1 MAQILDLGKIRF
13 QFKGEWAVGTEYQF
27 NDVVSYKGT
36 AYVYISTA
44 KTTGTVVSNNTFW
57 GLMTAGFDFAGVY
70 AAGTTYGKGSVVRY
84 NGSLYFHSGAAATTG
99 TAPTDT
105 GVWTALLYQDS
116 ASNKV
121 YYVAPHGTD
130 AVGNGTTLSQPFLT
144 IKYATT
150 QAGEGATIYVKNG
163 TYYEQLPITV
173 PANTAIIGD
182 SQRTVFVYPAS
193 GNDDT
198 GTKPNSQ
205 STMFLMSNGSI
216 INKMTFRGMTGWVP
230 GSTPGDI
237 STSTAKGCVVAFN
250 PASPIT
256 SKSPYVLESVAIMA
270 GGIGALVDGSVH
282 SSGYKTMVFHEFTVI
297 NDDGVGYW
305 MKDGGKAEI
314 VSCFT
319 YYCYFGY
326 AASGGGQ
333 IRALAGNNSYGT
345 YGSYSKGYLAS
356 ETPLTGTVV
365 GVQLNV
371 SAATGTINVGDTVT
385 AASGGT
391 AVVTNLQLAA
401 NKIYVKNNTGTFTV
415 GQTLSFTSGGTGTIA
430 TGGLESQKGFI
441 IIAKGFSTAPTAGS
455 SLSFTGDSFTYVVST
470 VSGTWVDTTSEMV
483 LLLANE
489 KATGSAHNTA
499 LALRKKFSQI
509 RLTGHDFL
517 NVGTGGVT
525 TTNYPNEPL
534 NSPSQANE
542 VVEDFPGRVFYTST
556 DQDGNFRV
564 GDYFKVDQG
573 TGRATLNANAF
584 DLSGLSS
591 LRLGSIGAQLG
602 EQINEFS
609 SDPTLDGN
617 SNLAVPTE
625 YAVRNY
631 FPQISTDVIPAA
643 TATSDLGSST
653 KRWDNVYGVAADFT
667 GAVTVG
673 GDLTVN
679 GTTTTLNSTTLT
691 VDDKNIE
698 MGSVATPSNTTADGG
713 GLTLKGAT
721 DKTIIWDNANA
732 NWTSSEN
739 WNLATGKTYKIANVT
754 LLSPTGLGSTVVNSS
769 LQTVG
774 TLTSLAS
781 SGVISTSDT
790 TSASSVAGSIKTNGG
805 ISALGN
811 LYVASTG
818 QIAGALSVTD
828 TTASSS
834 ATTGA
839 LKVSG
844 GVGVA
849 GAAWVGGAANVA
861 GVLTAAS
868 TAAATSTSTG
878 ALIVSGGAGI
888 AGNLYAAQLYEGSS
902 RVAGPTVATTFTAKQ
917 TFAGISGQAA
927 IKFTSA
933 VEPITVSAT
942 AATGT
947 IAFDASL
954 QSIVYYT
961 ANASA
966 NFTINVWAGSTNSIN
981 TLMATGE
988 AITLVFMCT
997 NGGTAYYQTGFQID
1011 GSAVTPK
1018 WSGGTAPSSGNA
1030 SSIDVYTY
1038 TITKTAAST
1047 YTVLASQT
1055 KFA

>member
-13 QFKGEWAVGTEYQF
+13 QFKGEWAAGTEYQF

-44 KTTGTVVSNNTFW
+44 KTTGTVVSNTTFW
-57 GLMTAGFDFAGVY
+57 GLMTSGFDFAGVY
-70 AAGTTYGKGSVVRY
+70 DAGTTYGKGSVVRY
-84 NGSLYFHSGAAATTG
+84 NGSLYFHSGSAATTG

-173 PANTAIIGD
+173 PENTAIIGD
-182 SQRTVFVYPAS
+182 SQRTVFVYPTT

-198 GTKPNSQ
+198 GSLLNTQ
-205 STMFLMSNGSI
+205 STMFLMSNGAI
-216 INKMTFRGMTGWVP
+216 LNKMTFRGMTGWVP

-237 STSTAKGCVVAFN
+237 STSTPKGAIVRFN
-250 PASPIT
+250 PASPVA
-256 SKSPYVLESVAIMA
+256 SKSPYVLECVAIMA

-282 SSGYKTMVFHEFTVI
+282 ASGYKTMVFHEFTII
-297 NDDGVGYW
+297 NDGGVGFW

-319 YYCYFGY
+319 YYNYFGY

-333 IRALAGNNSYGT
+333 IRSLAGNNSYGT
-345 YGSYSKGYLAS
+345 YGAYSKGFLAS

-371 SAATGTINVGDTVT
+371 SAATGTIAVGDTVT
-385 AASGGT
+385 AASGGSG
-391 AVVTNLQLAA
+391 VVTNLQLAA
-401 NKIYVKNNTGTFTV
+401 NKIYIKDNTGTFTV
-415 GQTLSFTSGGTGTIA
+415 GQPLTFTSGGTATIA
-430 TGGLESQKGFI
+430 AGGVEGQKGFI
-441 IIAKGFSTAPTAGS
+441 IIAKGFSTSPTAGS
-455 SLSFTGDSFTYVVST
+455 SLSLTGDSFTYVVSS
-470 VSGTWVDTTSEMV
+470 VSGTWVDSTSEMV

-489 KATGSAHNTA
+489 KASGSANNTD
-499 LALRKKFSQI
+499 LALRKKFSQV

-653 KRWDNVYGVAADFT
+653 KRWDELFAVSGNFS
-667 GAVTVG
+667 GALTIG

-679 GTTTTLNSTTLT
+679 GTTTTVNSTTLT

-698 MGSVATPSNTTADGG
+698 MGSVASPTDTTADGG
-713 GLTLKGAT
+713 GITIKGAT

-739 WNLATGKTYKIANVT
+739 WNLATDKTYKIANVT
-754 LLSPTGLGSTVVNSS
+754 LLSPTALGSTVVNSS

-774 TLTSLAS
+774 TLTSLTS
-781 SGVISTSDT
+781 SGVIATTDSTAATST
-790 TSASSVAGSIKTNGG
+790 TSGSLQTAGG
-805 ISALGN
+805 L
-811 LYVASTG
+811 
-818 QIAGALSVTD
+818 
-828 TTASSS
+828 
-834 ATTGA
+834 
-839 LKVSG
+839 
-844 GVGVA
+844 GVA
-849 GAAWVGGAANVA
+849 GAAWVGGTGNFSGALSV
-861 GVLTAAS
+861 TDSTAS
-868 TAAATSTSTG
+868 TSSSSG
-878 ALIVSGGAGI
+878 ALTVSGGAGI
-888 AGNLYAAQLYEGSS
+888 AGAMYAGSVFDAGN
-902 RVAGPTVATTFTAKQ
+902 RVVTTPTANTFTAKQ
-917 TFAGISGQAA
+917 TF
-927 IKFTSA
+927 
-933 VEPITVSAT
+933 
-942 AATGT
+942 
-947 IAFDASL
+947 
-954 QSIVYYT
+954 
-961 ANASA
+961 N
-966 NFTINVWAGSTNSIN
+966 GSTNGLGLGLLSASEKVTISGVGAGGSFTIDVTSQSVVYVTAAASGNFSIN
-981 TLMATGE
+981 VRGSASSSLDSIMAVGE
-988 AITLVFMCT
+988 SVTVVALST
-997 NGGTAYYQTGFQID
+997 NGGTAYYASTFQVD
-1011 GSAVTPK
+1011 GTTITPK
-1018 WSGGTAPSSGNA
+1018 WSGGSAPTEGNA
-1030 SSIDVYTY
+1030 DSIDVYTY
-1038 TITKTAAST
+1038 TIIKTGAAT
-1047 YTVLASQT
+1047 YTVFASQT

>member
-27 NDVVSYKGT
+27 NDVVSYKGN

-44 KTTGTVVSNNTFW
+44 KTTGTLTSNTTFW
-57 GLMTAGFDFAGVY
+57 GVMSSGFNFAGAYQAGATY
-70 AAGTTYGKGSVVRY
+70 ANGSVVRY
-84 NGSLYFHSGAAATTG
+84 NNSLYYHSGLAITTG

-105 GVWTALLYQDS
+105 NVWTVLMYQDTT
-116 ASNKV
+116 SNKV

-130 AVGNGTTLSQPFLT
+130 TEGSGFTLAQPFAS

-250 PASPIT
+250 PESPIT
-256 SKSPYVLESVAIMA
+256 SKSPYVLEAVAIMA

-297 NDDGVGYW
+297 NDDGVGFW

-333 IRALAGNNSYGT
+333 IRSLAGNNSYGT

-356 ETPLTGTVV
+356 ETPLTGAVV

-371 SAATGTINVGDTVT
+371 SSVAGAINVGDTVT
-385 AASGGT
+385 ASSGGSGT
-391 AVVTNLQLAA
+391 VTNTQLAA
-401 NKIYVKNNTGTFTV
+401 NKVYIKSNTGTFTV
-415 GQTLSFTSGGTGTIA
+415 GGTLSFTSGGTATIA
-430 TGGLESQKGFI
+430 TGGAEGQKGFI
-441 IIAKGFSTAPTAGS
+441 IIANGFSSAPTPGS
-455 SLSFTGDSFTYVVST
+455 SLSLTGDSYTYVVST
-470 VSGTWVDTTSEMV
+470 VSGTWVDAASDMV

-489 KATGSAHNTA
+489 KAAGSTNGTA
-499 LALRKKFSQI
+499 LALRKKFSQV

-525 TTNYPNEPL
+525 TTNYPNEPTQP
-534 NSPSQANE
+534 PSQANE
-542 VVEDFPGRVFYTST
+542 VVEEFPGRVFYTST

-591 LRLGSIGAQLG
+591 LKLGSIGAQLG

-609 SDPTLDGN
+609 SDATLSGN

-625 YAVRNY
+625 AAVRGY
-631 FPQISTDVIPAA
+631 FPQIATNVIPDV
-643 TATSDLGSST
+643 TATREFGSST
-653 KRWDNVYGVAADFT
+653 KRWGVMYG
-667 GAVTVG
+667 
-673 GDLTVN
+673 
-679 GTTTTLNSTTLT
+679 
-691 VDDKNIE
+691 
-698 MGSVATPSNTTADGG
+698 
-713 GLTLKGAT
+713 
-721 DKTIIWDNANA
+721 
-732 NWTSSEN
+732 
-739 WNLATGKTYKIANVT
+739 
-754 LLSPTGLGSTVVNSS
+754 
-769 LQTVG
+769 
-774 TLTSLAS
+774 
-781 SGVISTSDT
+781 
-790 TSASSVAGSIKTNGG
+790 TSASFAGRVAH
-805 ISALGN
+805 
-811 LYVASTG
+811 
-818 QIAGALSVTD
+818 D
-828 TTASSS
+828 
-834 ATTGA
+834 
-839 LKVSG
+839 
-844 GVGVA
+844 
-849 GAAWVGGAANVA
+849 GAANSVA
-861 GVLTAAS
+861 MTLK
-868 TAAATSTSTG
+868 
-878 ALIVSGGAGI
+878 
-888 AGNLYAAQLYEGSS
+888 N
-902 RVAGPTVATTFTAKQ
+902 
-917 TFAGISGQAA
+917 
-927 IKFTSA
+927 A
-933 VEPITVSAT
+933 VEPITSSAT
-942 AATGT
+942 SATGT
-947 IAFDASL
+947 IPLDVTNGSVL
-954 QSIVYYT
+954 YYT
-961 ANASA
+961 SNATG
-966 NFTINVWAGSTNSIN
+966 NFTINVRGNSSNTLNSI
-981 TLMATGE
+981 MSTGE
-988 AITLVFMCT
+988 ALTCVFMNT
-997 NGGTAYYQTGFQID
+997 NGGTAYYQTGFQVD
-1011 GSAVTPK
+1011 GTTITPK
-1018 WSGGTAPSSGNA
+1018 WGGGTAPSSGNA
-1030 SSIDVYTY
+1030 SAVDAYTY
-1038 TITKTAAST
+1038 TIVKTGSATFTVFAA
-1047 YTVLASQT
+1047 VT
-1055 KFA
+1055 KFV

>member
-44 KTTGTVVSNNTFW
+44 KTTGTVVSNGTFW
-57 GLMTAGFDFAGVY
+57 GLMTSGFDFAGVY

-105 GVWTALLYQDS
+105 SVWTALLYQDS

-150 QAGEGATIYVKNG
+150 QAGTGATIYVKNG

-173 PANTAIIGD
+173 PENTAIIGD

-198 GTKPNSQ
+198 GTKLNSQ

-237 STSTAKGCVVAFN
+237 STSTPKGCVVAFN

-256 SKSPYVLESVAIMA
+256 SKSPYVLESVAIMS

-282 SSGYKTMVFHEFTVI
+282 STGYKTMVFHEFTVI

-326 AASGGGQ
+326 AASNGGQ

-345 YGSYSKGYLAS
+345 YGAYSKGYLAS

-371 SAATGTINVGDTVT
+371 AAATGTINVGDTVT

-391 AVVTNLQLAA
+391 GVVTNLQLAA
-401 NKIYVKNNTGTFTV
+401 NKIYIKNNTGTFTV
-415 GQTLSFTSGGTGTIA
+415 GQTLSFTSGGTATIGA
-430 TGGLESQKGFI
+430 DGIENQKGFI
-441 IIAKGFSTAPTAGS
+441 IIAKGFSTSPTPGS
-455 SLSFTGDSFTYVVST
+455 SLSLTGDSFTYVVSS

-489 KATGSAHNTA
+489 KASGSAHNTA
-499 LALRKKFSQI
+499 LALRKKFSQV

-534 NSPSQANE
+534 NAPSQANE
-542 VVEDFPGRVFYTST
+542 VVEAFPGRVFYTST

-609 SDPTLDGN
+609 SDATMDGN

-631 FPQISTDVIPAA
+631 FPQILTDVIPSV
-643 TATSDLGSST
+643 TATSDLGSSS
-653 KRWDNVYGVAADFT
+653 KRWDALYGVTANFS

-673 GDLTVN
+673 GDLIVN
-679 GTTTTLNSTTLT
+679 GTTTTVNSTTLT

-698 MGSVATPSNTTADGG
+698 LGSVASPTDTTADGG
-713 GLTLKGAT
+713 GITLKGAT
-721 DKTIIWDNANA
+721 DKTIIWDDAND

-774 TLTSLAS
+774 TLTGLTS
-781 SGVISTSDT
+781 SGVVSVTDT
-790 TSASSVAGSIKTNGG
+790 TSASSVAGSIKTAGG

-839 LKVSG
+839 VKVSG

-849 GAAWVGGAANVA
+849 GNAWVGGTGNFA
-861 GVLTAAS
+861 GVLTAAN
-868 TAAATSTSTG
+868 TTAATSTSTG
-878 ALIVSGGAGI
+878 ALVVSGGAGI
-888 AGNLYAAQLYEGSS
+888 AGAVYAGSVFDNGN
-902 RVAGPTVATTFTAKQ
+902 RVASAPVATSFTAKQ
-917 TFAGISGQAA
+917 TFTGSSSAIGLGLVAATEKVTVTGTASSGTVTIDATTQSTVYNNVNATGN
-927 IKFTSA
+927 FTVNVRASSGVTLNNA
-933 VEPITVSAT
+933 MSVGESITV
-942 AATGT
+942 
-947 IAFDASL
+947 
-954 QSIVYYT
+954 V
-961 ANASA
+961 
-966 NFTINVWAGSTNSIN
+966 
-981 TLMATGE
+981 LMSQ
-988 AITLVFMCT
+988 
-997 NGGTAYYQTGFQID
+997 NGGTAYYNNAFQVD
-1011 GSAVTPK
+1011 GSAITPK
-1018 WSGGTAPSSGNA
+1018 WVNSVPSSGNA
-1030 SSIDVYTY
+1030 NATDGYTY
-1038 TITKTAAST
+1038 TIIKTGSATFSVFAS
-1047 YTVLASQT
+1047 LT
-1055 KFA
+1055 KFV

>member
-13 QFKGEWAVGTEYQF
+13 QFKGEWAAGTEYQF

-36 AYVYISTA
+36 AYAYISTA
-44 KTTGTVVSNNTFW
+44 KTTGTVVSNTSFW
-57 GLMTAGFDFAGVY
+57 GLMTGGFDFAGVY
-70 AAGTTYGKGSVVRY
+70 ASGTTYGKGSVVRY
-84 NGSLYFHSGAAATTG
+84 NGSLYFHSGA
-99 TAPTDT
+99 TASVGIVPTDT
-105 GVWTALLYQDS
+105 SKWTALLYQDS
-116 ASNKV
+116 VSNKV
-121 YYVAPHGTD
+121 FYVAPHGTD
-130 AVGNGTTLSQPFLT
+130 TAGAGTTLSQPFAT

-182 SQRTVFVYPAS
+182 SQRTVFVYPTT

-198 GTKPNSQ
+198 GSLLNTQ

-216 INKMTFRGMTGWVP
+216 LNKMTFRGMTGWVP
-230 GSTPGDI
+230 GSTPGDV
-237 STSTAKGCVVAFN
+237 STSTAKGCIVRFN
-250 PASPIT
+250 PASPIA
-256 SKSPYVLESVAIMA
+256 SKSPYVLECVAIMA

-282 SSGYKTMVFHEFTVI
+282 NSGYKTMVFHEFTVI
-297 NDDGVGYW
+297 NDDGVGFW

-345 YGSYSKGYLAS
+345 FGVYSKGFLAS
-356 ETPLTGTVV
+356 ETPLAGALV

-371 SAATGTINVGDTVT
+371 SAIVGTVNVGDTVT
-385 AASGGT
+385 ASSGGT
-391 AVVTNLQLAA
+391 GVITNLQLAA
-401 NKIYVKNNTGTFTV
+401 GKMYIKNNTGTFTV
-415 GQTLSFTSGGTGTIA
+415 GGTLAFSSGGTGTIN
-430 TGGLESQKGFI
+430 TGGVEGQKGFI
-441 IIAKGFSTAPTAGS
+441 IIANGFSSAPTAGS
-455 SLSFTGDSFTYVVST
+455 SLSLTGDAFTYVVST
-470 VSGTWVDTTSEMV
+470 VSGTYVNSSSEMV

-489 KATGSAHNTA
+489 KASSSASGTVI
-499 LALRKKFSQI
+499 ALRKKFSQV

-517 NVGTGGVT
+517 NVGTGGIT
-525 TTNYPNEPL
+525 TTNYPNDPL
-534 NSPSQANE
+534 NPPSQANE
-542 VVEDFPGRVFYTST
+542 VVEDFPGRAFYTST

-609 SDPTLDGN
+609 SDATLDGN
-617 SNLAVPTE
+617 SNIAVPTE
-625 YAVRNY
+625 AAVRGY
-631 FPQISTDVIPAA
+631 FPQIATNVIPAV
-643 TATSDLGSST
+643 TTTSNLGSSS
-653 KRWDNVYGVAADFT
+653 KRWNDLFGVTGNFS
-667 GAVTVG
+667 GAVTIG

-679 GTTTTLNSTTLT
+679 GTTTTVNSTTVT
-691 VDDKNIE
+691 VDDKNLE
-698 MGSVATPSNTTADGG
+698 LGSVTTPTDTTADGG
-713 GLTLKGAT
+713 GITLKGAT
-721 DKTIIWDNANA
+721 DKSVIWDIANA

-739 WNLATGKTYKIANVT
+739 WNLASGKTYKIANVT
-754 LLSPTGLGSTVVNSS
+754 LLTPTGLGSTVVNSS
-769 LQTVG
+769 LQTLG
-774 TLTSLAS
+774 TLTSLTS
-781 SGVISTSDT
+781 SGVIAT
-790 TSASSVAGSIKTNGG
+790 
-805 ISALGN
+805 
-811 LYVASTG
+811 
-818 QIAGALSVTD
+818 TD
-828 TTASSS
+828 TTAATSTTSGSLKTAGGLGVAGAAWVGGALNIADTTAASS

-849 GAAWVGGAANVA
+849 GAAWVAGTANVA
-861 GVLTAAS
+861 GVLTAS
-868 TAAATSTSTG
+868 NTTAASSTSTG

-902 RVAGPTVATTFTAKQ
+902 RVAGPNVSTTFTAEQ
-917 TFAGISGQAA
+917 IFAGTAGNAA
-927 IKFTSA
+927 LTLNNAIET
-933 VEPITVSAT
+933 VTVSAT
-942 AATGT
+942 AAAGT
-947 IAFDASL
+947 ITYDATT
-954 QSIVYYT
+954 QSVLYYT
-961 ANASA
+961 SNATG
-966 NFTINVWAGSTNSIN
+966 NFTVNVRGSSAAGGPLN
-981 TLMATGE
+981 TIMAVGE
-988 AITLVFMCT
+988 SMTVTFLVT
-997 NGGTAYYQTGFQID
+997 NGGTAYYQTGFQVD

-1018 WSGGTAPSSGNA
+1018 WSGGTAPTAGNA

-1038 TITKTAAST
+1038 TIIKTGSGT
-1047 YTVLASQT
+1047 FTVLASLT